1 MSRQKMKL
9 FIISFILFFITTQL
23 IIYWNCYHSKLDGS
37 ARNIETN
44 QSIHKKSVFIV
55 LLWTRY
61 FEKDFEINGW
71 TSEGLKCG
79 LKNLCIFTKDRNAL
93 NESSAVV
100 FHWIDLIAYPKVV
113 FPKYRRNNQ
122 RWILFSRLPPVYEE
136 RKFKSRLMDLDNKIN
151 WTMTYRRD
159 SDIYAPYALIS
170 KKLNNSIKEKIVSL
184 EYKTKQC
191 ATVVKQCETDSRRE
205 NYIKELKNFIDVDVY
220 GNCSDTKDD
229 CLDLELKDCHN
240 LIEREYKFFLS
251 FENGI

>member
-1 MSRQKMKL
+1 MKL

-122 RWILFSRLPPVYEE
+122 RWILFSQIPPVYEKK
-136 RKFKSRLMDLDNKIN
+136 KFKSRLMDLDNKIN
-151 WTMTYRRD
+151 WTMTYRSD
-159 SDIYAPYALIS
+159 SDIFVSLIS
-170 KKLNNSIKEKIVSL
+170 KKFDTLKSERLISLN
-184 EYKTKQC
+184 YKPKQC
-191 ATVVKQCETDSRRE
+191 ATVMKHCQTDSRRE
-205 NYIKELKNFIDVDVY
+205 KYIKELKNFIEIDVY
-220 GNCSDTKDD
+220 GNCSDSKND
-229 CLDLELKDCHN
+229 CLDLELKDCYS
-240 LIEREYKFFLS
+240 LIEKGYKFFLS